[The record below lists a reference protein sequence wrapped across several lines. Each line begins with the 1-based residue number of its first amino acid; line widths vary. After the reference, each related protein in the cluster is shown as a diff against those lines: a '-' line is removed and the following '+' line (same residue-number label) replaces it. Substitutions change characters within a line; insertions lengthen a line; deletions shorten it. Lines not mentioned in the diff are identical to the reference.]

1 MKHTVNP
8 KLISAEKG
16 ILLIAFLILL
26 LPNVVKAQD
35 SGDNDRIKN
44 INFFLSLDDTIRIA
58 NKFRL
63 YITQPT
69 NNIDSI
75 IFAVERYDSTTICKN
90 LKLIKQAYFDEIGFC
105 KAIKYCF
112 TDSNTKFIEETIEE
126 GNDWDCIVT
135 KNPFHL
141 TPKKDDF
148 FQTKPLSEYSA
159 YLNKDLTLQIV
170 KKVFKEGTITIV
182 KKREYST
189 RFPLLDIIYLD
200 DKLLFINFYEAI
212 Y

>member
-1 MKHTVNP
+1 MKKNN
-8 KLISAEKG
+8 
-16 ILLIAFLILL
+16 LLIVLLLILNVPL
-26 LPNVVKAQD
+26 LLKAQD
-35 SGDNDRIKN
+35 SGDDDHIKDV
-44 INFFLSLDDTIRIA
+44 NFLGLNNKIRTV

-63 YITQPT
+63 YITKPT

-75 IFAVERYDSTTICKN
+75 IFAVEKYDSTTICKN
-90 LKLIKQAYFDEIGFC
+90 LKLLEQAYFDDIGFC
-105 KAIKYCF
+105 KGMKYCF
-112 TDSNTKFIEETIEE
+112 TESNTKFIEETYV
-126 GNDWDCIVT
+126 WDCIVT

-148 FQTKPLSEYSA
+148 FQTKPLSEYSV
-159 YLNKDLTLQIV
+159 YKNEDYTLQIV

-182 KKREYST
+182 KKRKYFI